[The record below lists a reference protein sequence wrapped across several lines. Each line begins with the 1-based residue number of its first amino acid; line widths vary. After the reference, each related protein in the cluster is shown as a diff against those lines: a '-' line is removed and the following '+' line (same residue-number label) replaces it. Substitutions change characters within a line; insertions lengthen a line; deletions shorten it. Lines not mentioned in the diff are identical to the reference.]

1 MSSVSQQQSSSSSWK
16 QVAGLSHEFDYPA
29 WLELQCGLIASAYA
43 GVLVVAEAQ
52 QFKPVAVWPDASS
65 GVETLTD
72 LIEQVLEDGEALVA
86 NLPAS
91 SGAATSHF
99 GVAYPVTSQ
108 EGVIAVIA
116 VAVSVASEA
125 ELSMVM
131 HELQWGAAWVEL
143 RQTRERYIQRE
154 DSFQRLS
161 TSIDLLSRVLP
172 ESGFDNAAMR
182 LVTELAINLNS
193 DLVSI
198 GFLKGKGVQL
208 AHLSHSA
215 EFSKHM
221 NLVRS
226 LENAMDESLDQR
238 APIVYP
244 AGDNAPSNLVSVAH
258 RSLHE
263 LQDAQTIMTVPLS
276 VGDEWVGAISLQRD
290 LDQPFTLEDVRY
302 CESIAAL
309 AVSSLE
315 EKRHNDRP
323 LRLKIKEACTEQ
335 LVRFTGPGFI
345 GRKLLLT
352 TAVFLF
358 LLLSLLTGEYRL
370 SANATLQTISQ
381 QVIVAPFDGY
391 IKAVNARA
399 GDVVAEGDVL
409 LTLDDRDLL
418 LEQLKWRSQQNKL
431 SRQYQE
437 AIAGHDRSRITILD
451 AQLAQAKAQL
461 DLVSSQL
468 RRAERRAPFDGLVVS
483 GDLSQRLGGAV
494 SHGESLF
501 EVSPVDAYRV
511 KLLVKESRIADLQLG
526 QSGTVYLSALP
537 DHPFAFNVDN
547 ITPVT
552 EYQDGA
558 TFFVVEGRL
567 HNTHER
573 LRPGMEGIGKV
584 LIDKRNLFGIWT
596 RELVEWMRLG
606 FWRWWG

>member
-1 MSSVSQQQSSSSSWK
+1 MSSVSQQQTATSSWK
-16 QVAGLSHEFDYPA
+16 QVAGLTHTFDYPA
-29 WLELQCGLIASAYA
+29 WLELQCGLINSAYT
-43 GVLVVAEAQ
+43 GVLVVSEAQ
-52 QFKPVAVWPDASS
+52 KFKPVAVWPDANS

-72 LIEQVLEDGEALVA
+72 LVEQVLEDGEALIA
-86 NLPAS
+86 NLS
-91 SGAATSHF
+91 VDDEGKGNHF
-99 GVAYPVTSQ
+99 GVAYPVHSQ
-108 EGVIAVIA
+108 EDVIAVIA

-125 ELSMVM
+125 ELSRVM

-143 RQTRERYIQRE
+143 RQTRELYTQRE
-154 DSFQRLS
+154 DSFERLS

-172 ESGFDNAAMR
+172 ESGFDNAALR

-198 GFLKGKGVQL
+198 GFLKDKGVQL

-238 APIVYP
+238 APIVCP
-244 AGDNAPSNLVSVAH
+244 AGDDASANLVSVAH
-258 RSLHE
+258 RALNE

-276 VGDEWVGAISLQRD
+276 VGDEWVGAITLQRD
-290 LDQPFTLEDVRY
+290 IDQPFTLDDVRY

-323 LRLKIKEACTEQ
+323 LRLKIKEAFVEQ
-335 LVRFTGPGFI
+335 VVRLTGPGFV
-345 GRKLLLT
+345 GRKLIMG
-352 TAVFLF
+352 TALF
-358 LLLSLLTGEYRL
+358 LAVLFSFLKGDYRL
-370 SANATLQTISQ
+370 SADATLETISQ
-381 QVIVAPFDGY
+381 QVIVAPFEGY
-391 IKAVNARA
+391 IKEVNARA
-399 GDVVAEGDVL
+399 GDVVKKGDVL
-409 LTLDDRDLL
+409 LMLDDRDLL

-468 RRAERRAPFDGLVVS
+468 QRSVRRAPFDGLVVS
-483 GDLSQRLGGAV
+483 GDLNQRLGGAV
-494 SHGESLF
+494 SHGESLY

-511 KLLVKESRIADLQLG
+511 KLLVKESRIADLNIG
-526 QSGTVYLSALP
+526 QAGSVYLSALP
-537 DHPFAFNVDN
+537 DFPFAFNVVN

-552 EYQDGA
+552 EYQDGS
-558 TFFVVEGRL
+558 TFFVVEAEL
-567 HNTHER
+567 HNSQER
-573 LRPGMEGIGKV
+573 LRPGMEGVGKI
-584 LIDKRNLFGIWT
+584 LIDERNLFGIWT

-606 FWRWWG
+606 YWRWWG

>member
-1 MSSVSQQQSSSSSWK
+1 MSSVSQQQAASSSWK
-16 QVAGLSHEFDYPA
+16 QVAGLSHAFDYPA
-29 WLELQCGLIASAYA
+29 WLELQCGLIGSAYA
-43 GVLVVAEAQ
+43 GVLVVAEQ
-52 QFKPVAVWPDASS
+52 KQFKPVAVWPEANS
-65 GVETLTD
+65 GIETLTD
-72 LIEQVLEDGEALVA
+72 LIEQVLDDGEALVA
-86 NLPAS
+86 NLAAGDGSAS
-91 SGAATSHF
+91 SHF
-99 GVAYPVTSQ
+99 GVAYPVVSQ
-108 EGVIAVIA
+108 NAVIAVIA
-116 VAVSVASEA
+116 VAVSVASES

-143 RQTRERYIQRE
+143 RQTRELYTQRE
-154 DSFQRLS
+154 DAFERLS

-172 ESGFDNAAMR
+172 ESGFDNAALR

-198 GFLKGKGVQL
+198 GFLKGKGVEL

-226 LENAMDESLDQR
+226 IENAMDESLDQR
-238 APIVYP
+238 APIVCPSQDGTP
-244 AGDNAPSNLVSVAH
+244 ANLVTVAH
-258 RSLHE
+258 RALNE

-276 VGDEWVGAISLQRD
+276 VGDEWIGAITLQRD
-290 LDQPFTLEDVRY
+290 IDQPFTLDDVRY

-315 EKRHNDRP
+315 EKRHNDRS
-323 LRLKIKEACTEQ
+323 LRLKIKEAGAEQ
-335 LVRFTGPGFI
+335 VVRLTGPGFV
-345 GRKLLLT
+345 GRKLILGTLALLI
-352 TAVFLF
+352 VLF
-358 LLLSLLTGEYRL
+358 SFLTGDYRL
-370 SANATLQTISQ
+370 SADATLQTISQ
-381 QVIVAPFDGY
+381 QVIVAPFEGY
-391 IKAVNARA
+391 IKEVNVRA
-399 GDVVAEGDVL
+399 GDVVKKGDVL

-468 RRAERRAPFDGLVVS
+468 QRSVRRAPFDGLVVS
-483 GDLSQRLGGAV
+483 GDLSQRLGGTV

-501 EVSPVDAYRV
+501 EVSPVNAYRV
-511 KLLVKESRIADLQLG
+511 KLLVKESRIADLQIAQAG
-526 QSGTVYLSALP
+526 VVYLSAIP
-537 DHPFAFNVDN
+537 DYPFAFNVDN

-552 EYQDGA
+552 EYQDSS

-567 HNTHER
+567 HNTHDR
-573 LRPGMEGIGKV
+573 LRPGMEGVGKIV
-584 LIDKRNLFGIWT
+584 IDQRNLFGIWT

>member
-1 MSSVSQQQSSSSSWK
+1 MSSIAQQQTTSSSWK
-16 QVAGLSHEFDYPA
+16 QVAGLPHTFDYPA
-29 WLELQCGLIASAYA
+29 WLELQCGLIGSAYA
-43 GVLVVAEAQ
+43 GVLVVAESQ
-52 QFKPVAVWPDASS
+52 QFKPVAVWPDANS
-65 GVETLTD
+65 GVDTLTD
-72 LIEQVLEDGEALVA
+72 LVEQVLEDGEALVA
-86 NLPAS
+86 NLPSS

-99 GVAYPVTSQ
+99 GVAYPVAPNN
-108 EGVIAVIA
+108 EVIAVIA
-116 VAVSVASEA
+116 VAVSIASEA

-143 RQTRERYIQRE
+143 RQARERYTQRE
-154 DSFQRLS
+154 DAFERLS

-172 ESGFDNAAMR
+172 EPGFDNAAMR

-198 GFLKGKGVQL
+198 GFLNDKGVKL

-238 APIVYP
+238 APIVFPVGEDVP
-244 AGDNAPSNLVSVAH
+244 ANLVTVAH
-258 RSLHE
+258 RALNE
-263 LQDAQTIMTVPLS
+263 LGDVQTIMTVPLS
-276 VGDEWVGAISLQRD
+276 VGDEWLGAITLQRD
-290 LDQPFTLEDVRY
+290 IDRPFSLADIRY

-309 AVSSLE
+309 AVSALA

-323 LRLKIKEACTEQ
+323 LRLKIKEAFTEQ
-335 LVRFTGPGFI
+335 VVRLTGPGYV
-345 GRKLLLT
+345 GRKLVFG
-352 TAVFLF
+352 AVALFVILFSFL
-358 LLLSLLTGEYRL
+358 SGDYRL
-370 SANATLQTISQ
+370 SADATLQTISQ

-391 IKAVNARA
+391 VKEVNARA
-399 GDVVAEGDVL
+399 GDVVEKGDVL

-431 SRQYQE
+431 SHQYQE

-461 DLVSSQL
+461 DLVGSQL
-468 RRAERRAPFDGLVVS
+468 QRAVRRAPFDGLVVS

-501 EVSPVDAYRV
+501 EVSPVSAYRV

-526 QSGTVYLSALP
+526 QAGVVYLSALP
-537 DHPFAFNVDN
+537 EYPFAFNVDN
-547 ITPVT
+547 ISPVT
-552 EYQDGA
+552 EYQDGS
-558 TFFVVEGRL
+558 TFFVIEGRL
-567 HNTHER
+567 LNTHER
-573 LRPGMEGIGKV
+573 LRPGMEGVGKV
-584 LIDKRNLFGIWT
+584 LVDKRNLFGIWT

-606 FWRWWG
+606 YWRWWG